1 MTKTAEVAHH
11 PALRYIAAYKLAK
24 ALLLLLVAAG
34 AFGLVSDITFDAFI
48 QWAQDAAAGHQF
60 LTRWVEKLFDLTP
73 SRFVLIGVASSVY
86 ASVFI
91 VEGWGL
97 WTGKRWAE
105 WLTVIATASLIPFE
119 AWEVMLRVTPL
130 RVGALVA
137 NIAIVAYLWRIVHQN
152 SHRQPAAAPV
162 D

>member
-11 PALRYIAAYKLAK
+11 PALRYIAVYKLAK
-24 ALLLLLVAAG
+24 ALLLLLVAGG
-34 AFGLVSDITFDAFI
+34 AFGLVSDAAFDAFI
-48 QWAQDAAAGHQF
+48 DWARDVAAGHQL
-60 LTRWVEKLFDLTP
+60 LTRWVEALFDFTP
-73 SRFVLIGVASSVY
+73 SRFALIGTASCVY

-91 VEGWGL
+91 AEGWGL

-119 AWEVMLRVTPL
+119 AWEVTRHVTPL

-137 NIAIVAYLWRIVHQN
+137 NVAIVVYLWRIVRN
-152 SHRQPAAAPV
+152 KT
-162 D
+162 